1 MENILNLKSYEWF
14 RNTQHDINNKTN
26 SSLYVYYDVPPGR
39 LGNLLFGFASTFGIA
54 HHCNRQFAYK
64 ADLKRL
70 NHLLPNL
77 NLNKT
82 APTSWIKWTKM
93 QEKKML
99 YFDERFFNLPETN
112 VTIGGYLQSFKYFE
126 NVSEEIFKTYSDI
139 NQQLLEKVKSF
150 KESVNQEARKR
161 LSYHSPTTVCL
172 HVRRGDFITKRL
184 VDAGHKV
191 PTSEELHFA
200 TNWMERKFKRCFFCC
215 FQRQKLVSD
224 TLATGKCFHF

>member
-1 MENILNLKSYEWF
+1 MSPQIVGNFYNVVFNFYHVVFYFSDSYLFNTAIANHTPISIENVSPSTVTVASHEWV
-14 RNTQHDINNKTN
+14 RSIQQDINNKTN
-26 SSLYVYYDVPPGR
+26 SSLYVYYNVPPGR
-39 LGNLLFGFASTFGIA
+39 LGNQLFGYTSTFGIA
-54 HHCNRQFAYK
+54 HHSNRQFAYK
-64 ADLKRL
+64 SDLKRL

-82 APTSWIKWTKM
+82 ALTSWIKWTKR

-150 KESVNQEARKR
+150 KESVHQEARKR
-161 LSYHSPTTVCL
+161 LS
-172 HVRRGDFITKRL
+172 
-184 VDAGHKV
+184 
-191 PTSEELHFA
+191 
-200 TNWMERKFKRCFFCC
+200 
-215 FQRQKLVSD
+215 
-224 TLATGKCFHF
+224 